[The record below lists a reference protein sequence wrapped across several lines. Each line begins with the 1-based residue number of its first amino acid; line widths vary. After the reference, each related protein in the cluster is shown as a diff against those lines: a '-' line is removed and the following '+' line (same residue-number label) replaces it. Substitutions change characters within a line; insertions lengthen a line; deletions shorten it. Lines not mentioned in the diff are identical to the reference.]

1 MFPRLALVSL
11 EDSASVILTSAFIG
25 NSFFKAENCIG
36 QLSHVY
42 EWNVQTQSK
51 TGNTVNDTGRWQQG
65 VSTAG
70 HVLQHPGTR
79 ISPTVRQHLYH
90 LGHNRFFIP
99 TYLDEFKQGF
109 PKNGLSSVSNRWWGN
124 IASVNTQSAPES
136 SQSSK
141 AFPKGRE
148 LDKSQGSEVSMI
160 TEKDSTLISQM
171 GCVLKDEKANSDSE
185 GISMLAG
192 NMGLHDEDLMHVS
205 ILSRTR
211 KKSAEKG
218 RKALKLAVTRGY
230 SVCKLGD
237 KDKSLLAQIFGF
249 PLQSLWKASLSRTE
263 SVL

>member
-1 MFPRLALVSL
+1 MLLLAG
-11 EDSASVILTSAFIG
+11 ILL
-25 NSFFKAENCIG
+25 K
-36 QLSHVY
+36 LSHLVD
-42 EWNVQTQSK
+42 
-51 TGNTVNDTGRWQQG
+51 GNKGFLQQVMFCSILVPESHQLFG
-65 VSTAG
+65 Y
-70 HVLQHPGTR
+70 
-79 ISPTVRQHLYH
+79 ISVT
-90 LGHNRFFIP
+90 
-99 TYLDEFKQGF
+99 
-109 PKNGLSSVSNRWWGN
+109 WWGN

-136 SQSSK
+136 SQSSE

-160 TEKDSTLISQM
+160 TEKDSKFISQM
-171 GCVLKDEKANSDSE
+171 GHVLKDEKALSDSE

-211 KKSAEKG
+211 KKSADKG

-237 KDKSLLAQIFGF
+237 KDKSLLEQIFGF